1 MDNTINNLNTYI
13 ELIKYTKNKI
23 TKNDSDYIT
32 ESVISYIN
40 KNINDIKNYYSNSFE
55 SNNQILEDTQNTI
68 QKEDTQNTIQKEDTQ
83 KTIQKEDT
91 QNTIQN
97 QDTQNSIQKED
108 TILYYKVHPKQISR
122 LEKFNKSIYLY

>member
-23 TKNDSDYIT
+23 IKNDSDYIT

-40 KNINDIKNYYSNSFE
+40 KNINDIKNYYSNNFE
-55 SNNQILEDTQNTI
+55 SNYQILEDTQNSL
-68 QKEDTQNTIQKEDTQ
+68 QKEDTQNSLQKENIQNSLQNSIQKED
-83 KTIQKEDT
+83 
-91 QNTIQN
+91 IQN
-97 QDTQNSIQKED
+97 QNTQNSIQKED